1 MGCKA
6 NANCAHKESSSPL
19 VIVLSIPPKEKGFAF
34 HQPVN
39 QKQLAARK
47 GAETRGLRE
56 DTLLAAWAV
65 AQEACQTLS
74 TDCCCSDHVLH
85 RH

>member
-6 NANCAHKESSSPL
+6 NASCAHKESSSPL
-19 VIVLSIPPKEKGFAF
+19 LIVLSIPPKEKGFAF

-47 GAETRGLRE
+47 GTETHGLRE
-56 DTLLAAWAV
+56 DNCIAAWAG
-65 AQEACQTLS
+65 AQEARQTLS

-85 RH
+85 GH